1 MACVCDWFE
10 RRGAMNTLMAL
21 IVPFVIS
28 AALIPLVK
36 RLSYPSDAWAKINNR
51 TIHHG
56 RISRIGG
63 IAIYIAFS
71 CALVLNGTADR
82 SILGIY
88 LSSSMMFFIGLSD
101 DFLDLP
107 AKLKLVLQILASL
120 ILLYFGIRVDALR
133 IFGWAIRSDIICT
146 LFTIGWV
153 VGITNAINLL
163 DGLDGLCGGMILVVL
178 SVICSISVV
187 DRRGD
192 MVLLSLMLSG
202 AIVGF
207 LLYNAHPAS
216 IFMGDCGSLFLGSMI
231 ASFSLL
237 GFKSSTTITLALPML
252 ILCLPIIDTLS
263 AILRRKIKNMPVD
276 QADRSHLHH
285 QLLKRFGQTNS
296 VIIMCGITFLFG
308 MSAFVYIYSR
318 KAGVILILLLLLAVE
333 LFIERTGMISDSFH
347 PLHSTWRAFKRL
359 YGKLARAITKRK
371 NVKPL

>member
-1 MACVCDWFE
+1 MTTVLAIL
-10 RRGAMNTLMAL
+10 T
-21 IVPFVIS
+21 PFLIS
-28 AALIPLVK
+28 AALIPAVK
-36 RLSYPSDAWAKINNR
+36 RLSYPSNAWAKINNR

-63 IAIYIAFS
+63 IAIYVAFS
-71 CALVLNGTADR
+71 VALMVMSKADR
-82 SILGIY
+82 SITGIY
-88 LSSSMMFFIGLSD
+88 LASSAMFFIGLTD

-107 AKLKLVLQILASL
+107 AKLKFVLQVLASL
-120 ILLYFGIRVDALR
+120 ILLYFGVRVDTLH
-133 IFGWAIRSDIICT
+133 ILGYAIRSNFICS
-146 LFTIGWV
+146 LFTILWV

-178 SVICSISVV
+178 SVICAISIV

-202 AIVGF
+202 AILGF

-216 IFMGDCGSLFLGSMI
+216 IFMGDCGSLFLGCMV

-237 GFKSSTTITLALPML
+237 GFKSSTTITLGLP
-252 ILCLPIIDTLS
+252 ILTLFLPIIDTFS
-263 AILRRKIKNMPVD
+263 AILRRKIKNIPVD

-285 QLLKRFGQTNS
+285 QLLRRFGQTNS

-318 KAGVILILLLLLAVE
+318 KIGIVLILGLLFGVE

-347 PLHSTWRAFKRL
+347 PFHSAIRFVRRL
-359 YGKLARAITKRK
+359 FQKAVKKIRKRK
-371 NVKPL
+371 SS